1 MKAPVKQL
9 LWVALFAVAM
19 AYVESAVV
27 VYLRRIY
34 GIGADILRAPS
45 FDLQIGAIEAGREL
59 ATLLMLLSVGWLAGK
74 NFKSR
79 LGYAIFAFGI
89 WDIFYY
95 IWLRVFI
102 GWPVTPLDT
111 DLLFLLPLP
120 WWGPVLAPCLVALLM
135 AVAGVRL
142 ALSEAGGY
150 ELRPSSAEWGLL
162 VSGVLI
168 LLYSFMADALAA
180 LPADIQTLGQ
190 VRLTVFDWPV
200 FLFGLALV
208 AVFIWRAF
216 KPPRDISA
224 LPRPVEESGAGETS
238 QQPEH

>member
-1 MKAPVKQL
+1 MKSQAKQL
-9 LWVALFAVAM
+9 LWVMIFAVAM

-34 GIGADILRAPS
+34 GIGADILTAPS
-45 FDLQIGAIEAGREL
+45 FDPQIGAIEAGREL

-162 VSGVLI
+162 VSGILI

-180 LPADIQTLGQ
+180 LPADIQTLGK

-200 FLFGLALV
+200 FLFGLILV
-208 AVFIWRAF
+208 AIFVWRAF
-216 KPPRDISA
+216 KPPLDVSA
-224 LPRPVEESGAGETS
+224 PAGPAGENGAGEGS
-238 QQPEH
+238 QQPKH